1 MPHPTER
8 QPTASNASTSSWEAD
23 VVMADGS
30 IAVLRPAHPADRQGL
45 VEFYARVS
53 DKSKYL
59 RFFSAHPTLSDQDL
73 DSWLDID
80 HYNQV
85 TLLICSHDQIVATAH
100 YRVLDAFLPSRVAD
114 VSFLVQD
121 SYQGKGA
128 ANILLEHL
136 AEVGRENNVERF
148 FAEMLTQ
155 NRAMVQVFVRAGYEV
170 KPQLE
175 DGFIS
180 VDFPIDPTERS
191 FDVMQQRERKSEA
204 ASIRRLLRPESIAV
218 VGDLSRMRTIIAQ
231 LVDAPFNGKLHI
243 LAASTPES
251 GGAAADLEAISGEID
266 LVIAQYDAAEL
277 EPLLAAA
284 AAKNARG
291 MLVLARGHNPALT
304 PDEQVHFVSLARAHG
319 LRALGPA
326 ALGLI
331 NSDPKIRL
339 NASPAPAPA
348 HGSTG
353 IFTQSAGVATLV
365 LSHAVERG
373 CGISSFV
380 ATGAFADVTANDV
393 IQYWID
399 DDATEVCLISLDAI
413 GNPRK
418 FFRVLRRLALEKHIV
433 IFTPSRA
440 LHSAR
445 HAPSTHHATAQTDPR
460 PVAPPAALDEVIS
473 RTGAIVVTRRDGM
486 FDIAQILARQPLPRG
501 GNVTVISNSAGLSD
515 QMAQAALRFG
525 LQPHAVT
532 VTDNPV
538 PGLLEAAQD
547 ALRDPDAHAVVVAA
561 VEIGDPILDEVHG
574 GLSRLAA
581 AGENTPI
588 VGVFVGFRDVATQ
601 QESEHEGQLPTFGAY
616 ADALEALAAIAR
628 NQRLRAEVQA
638 ADIVEEQ
645 PVAGEKHT
653 VQRAV
658 DEILRETPEG
668 RWATDEETQ
677 EILAAY
683 GVELVPWRE
692 VTTLEEAEQ
701 AAELF
706 GWNVVLK
713 ATAEPV
719 RGRPEL
725 STIHRNIANTTELAT
740 AWRLLG
746 ETAVE
751 LGLAERAD
759 AAGLRPVV
767 QPTVAAGVSL
777 SVKALEDAVLGPMV
791 SVGVSGVS
799 SDLLADRAW
808 RTAPLRLA
816 DAAGMLEQLHAA
828 PLLHGYRGTRPARL
842 DSVQQ
847 LLVRLAQLKEEF
859 AQVVE
864 VELTPVIAAAEDTHV
879 VGARLRVAALPRHRD
894 PLARSV

>member
-1 MPHPTER
+1 MQ
-8 QPTASNASTSSWEAD
+8 QPKSHTDAHTWEAD

-30 IAVLRPAHPADRQGL
+30 IAVLRPTQPSDRQGFID
-45 VEFYARVS
+45 FYARVS

-85 TLLICSHDQIVATAH
+85 TLVICSHDQIVATAH
-100 YRVLDAFLPSRVAD
+100 YRVLDAFLPNRVAD

-121 SYQGKGA
+121 DYQGKGA

-136 AEVGRENNVERF
+136 AEVGRENQVERF

-155 NRAMVQVFVRAGYEV
+155 NRAMVQVFIRAGYEV

-180 VDFPIDPTERS
+180 VDFPIDPTELS

-218 VGDLSRMRTIIAQ
+218 VGDLSRMRAIIPQ
-231 LVDAPFNGKLHI
+231 LVDAPFNGNLHI
-243 LAASTPES
+243 LTAPATQP
-251 GGAAADLEAISGEID
+251 GGAADDLRAISGDID
-266 LVIAQYDAAEL
+266 LVVAQYDAEEL
-277 EPLLAAA
+277 EPLLTAAA
-284 AAKNARG
+284 EKNARG

-304 PDEQVHFVSLARAHG
+304 HDEQVHFVAEARAHG

-331 NSDPKIRL
+331 NSDPEIRL
-339 NASPAPAPA
+339 NASPAPNPA

-365 LSHAVERG
+365 LSHAIKRG

-399 DDATEVCLISLDAI
+399 DDATNVCLLSLDAI

-418 FFRVLRRLALEKHIV
+418 FFRVLRRLALEKHSI

-445 HAPSTHHATAQTDPR
+445 HTADQHISSTHEDPR
-460 PVAPPAALDEVIS
+460 PEAPPAALDELIR
-473 RTGAIVVTRRDGM
+473 RTGAIVVSRRDAM
-486 FDIAQILARQPLPRG
+486 FDIAQILARQPLPQG
-501 GNVTVISNSAGLSD
+501 INVTVISNSAGLSE
-515 QMAQAALRFG
+515 QMSQAAIRFG
-525 LQPHAVT
+525 LNPKAVT

-538 PGLLEAAQD
+538 PGLLEATQD
-547 ALRDPDAHAVVVAA
+547 ALEDRHSHAVVTAA

-574 GLSRLAA
+574 CLSRLAA
-581 AGENTPI
+581 TTETKPI
-588 VGVFVGFRDVATQ
+588 VGVFVGFRDVATTN
-601 QESEHEGQLPTFGAY
+601 ESEHQGQLPTFDAY
-616 ADALEALAAIAR
+616 ADALEALAAIVQ
-628 NQRLRAEVQA
+628 NQQLRAATQP

-645 PVAGEKHT
+645 PATGDKQQ
-653 VQRAV
+653 VQQTLNT
-658 DEILRETPEG
+658 ILHDAPAG

-677 EILAAY
+677 TILGAY
-683 GVELVPWRE
+683 GIELVPWRE
-692 VTTLEEAEQ
+692 VSSLQEAEQ
-701 AAELF
+701 AAESF

-713 ATAEPV
+713 ATADPV

-725 STIHRNIANTTELAT
+725 STIYRNISTAQELT
-740 AWRLLG
+740 NAWRLLG
-746 ETAVE
+746 ETAKE
-751 LGLAERAD
+751 LGLSETPNAEA
-759 AAGLRPVV
+759 LRPVV
-767 QPTVAAGVSL
+767 QPTVTAGVSL
-777 SVKALEDAVLGPMV
+777 SMKALEDVVLGPMV

-799 SDLLADRAW
+799 SDLLADRTW
-808 RTAPLRLA
+808 RTAPIRNA
-816 DAAGMLEQLHAA
+816 EAVAMLEQLHAA

-842 DSVQQ
+842 DSVQD
-847 LLVRLAQLKEEF
+847 LLVKLAQLKDDF
-859 AQVVE
+859 ASVVE
-864 VELTPVIAAAEDTHV
+864 VELTPVIAAATATHV
-879 VGARLRVAALPRHRD
+879 VGARLRIAALPRHRD

>member
-1 MPHPTER
+1 MPTPPHSELSPADSPR
-8 QPTASNASTSSWEAD
+8 AWEAD

-30 IAVLRPAHPADRQGL
+30 VAVLRPAQLSDRQGFID
-45 VEFYARVS
+45 FYARVS

-59 RFFSAHPTLSDQDL
+59 RFFSAHPTLSEEDL
-73 DSWLDID
+73 HSWLDID

-85 TLLICSHDQIVATAH
+85 TLVICSHEQIVATAH
-100 YRVLDAFLPSRVAD
+100 YRVLDAFLPARVAD

-136 AEVGRENNVERF
+136 AEVGRENQVERF

-180 VDFPIDPTERS
+180 VNFPLDPTERS

-204 ASIRRLLRPESIAV
+204 ASIRRLLRPQSIAV
-218 VGDLSRMRTIIAQ
+218 VGDLSRMRAIIPQ
-231 LVDAPFNGKLHI
+231 LVDAPFNGNLHI
-243 LAASTPES
+243 LAAPASQTGSTAS
-251 GGAAADLEAISGEID
+251 DLRSIAGDID
-266 LVIAQYDAAEL
+266 LVVAQYDAAEL

-284 AAKNARG
+284 AEKHARG
-291 MLVLARGHNPALT
+291 MLVLARGHNPTLAHE
-304 PDEQVHFVSLARAHG
+304 EQVRFVHQARAHG

-331 NSDPKIRL
+331 NSDPEIRL
-339 NASPAPAPA
+339 NASPAPNPA
-348 HGSTG
+348 HGRTG

-365 LSHAVERG
+365 LSRAIERG

-399 DDATEVCLISLDAI
+399 DDATSVCLLSLDAI

-445 HAPSTHHATAQTDPR
+445 PGTPAATSQEQDPR
-460 PVAPPAALDEVIS
+460 PSAPPSALDEVIS
-473 RTGAIVVTRRDGM
+473 RTGAIVVSRRDAM
-486 FDIAQILARQPLPRG
+486 FDISQILARQPLPQGR
-501 GNVTVISNSAGLSD
+501 NVTVISNSAGLSE
-515 QMAQAALRFG
+515 QMSQAAVRFG
-525 LQPHAVT
+525 LTPHAVT
-532 VTDNPV
+532 VSEDPIPGILAAASEALANP
-538 PGLLEAAQD
+538 ES
-547 ALRDPDAHAVVVAA
+547 HAVVTAV
-561 VEIGDPILDEVHG
+561 VEIGDPILEAAHA
-574 GLSRLAA
+574 GLSDLAA
-581 AGENTPI
+581 HTETKPL
-588 VGVFVGFRDVATQ
+588 VGVFVGFRQVTNHRK
-601 QESEHEGQLPTFGAY
+601 SEHQGQLPTFDAY
-616 ADALEALAAIAR
+616 ADALEALAAIVN
-628 NQRLRAEVQA
+628 NQSIRAATQA
-638 ADIVEEQ
+638 ADITAEEPITGNKPQ
-645 PVAGEKHT
+645 
-653 VQRAV
+653 VQETLSA
-658 DEILRETPEG
+658 ILSGSPTG

-677 EILAAY
+677 NILAAY
-683 GVELVPWRE
+683 GIDLVPWLE
-692 VTTLEEAEQ
+692 VTSEQEAEQ
-701 AAELF
+701 AADRF

-713 ATAEPV
+713 ATADPV

-725 STIHRNIANTTELAT
+725 STIYRNISTQQELAN
-740 AWRLLG
+740 AWLRLG

-751 LGLAERAD
+751 LGLSENPNAKS
-759 AAGLRPVV
+759 LRPVI
-767 QPTVAAGVSL
+767 QPTVSAGVSL
-777 SVKALEDAVLGPMV
+777 SIKALEDAVLGPMV

-799 SDLLADRAW
+799 SDLLSDRAW
-808 RTAPLRLA
+808 RTAPVRTQDTA
-816 DAAGMLEQLHAA
+816 DMLEQLHAA
-828 PLLHGYRGTRPARL
+828 PLLHGYRGTRPAQL
-842 DSVQQ
+842 DTVQD
-847 LLVRLAQLKEEF
+847 LLVRLAQLKDDF
-859 AQVVE
+859 ASIVE
-864 VELTPVIAAAEDTHV
+864 VELTPVIAGATATHV